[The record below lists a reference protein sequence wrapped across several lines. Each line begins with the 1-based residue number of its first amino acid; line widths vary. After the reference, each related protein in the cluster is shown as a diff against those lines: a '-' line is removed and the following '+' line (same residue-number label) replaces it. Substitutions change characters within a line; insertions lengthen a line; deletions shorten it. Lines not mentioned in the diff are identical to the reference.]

1 MLPPKA
7 VHTDRG
13 FKEGL
18 DKFMDNCSIKEMGKG
33 RMNSNIMVVRY
44 FSRHLKCSFKPSE
57 ARAF

>member
-33 RMNSNIMVVRY
+33 RMNSNIMVVMLE
-44 FSRHLKCSFKPSE
+44 SPDT
-57 ARAF
+57 